1 MSDARGFLPVIGPSG
16 LRFRQGFAPDGS
28 RYVLFEREG
37 GATTL
42 YGVESLVVAQD
53 TAPNLTAQ
61 LATTEAQQLLA
72 ERPTFKPA
80 EDTPKVITQLN
91 IGNTHHCNLACTYC
105 YNELPTQI
113 PKAKDA
119 WMSAETART
128 MVDALFEGAPDA
140 PGVSLVWI
148 GGEAL
153 LQKKLVF
160 ETSEYARQKGAALG
174 KDVAL
179 VVYSNGVTLTPD
191 VVAWADEVE
200 ASLVVSVDGPPKV
213 HDRDRLFAGGQK
225 SGRIVLDNVKHFIE
239 TSKTPVRRVRAVSV
253 GRKRQL
259 PLHQYLFDLG
269 FNEIQVQVAYDEK
282 TTDGFNGVLDLDELL
297 GWYETLL
304 LSGVTIA
311 IEPYAGIIEK
321 LLAGG
326 DSPSNH
332 YPCGAGNT
340 LAGITPSGEVVACHH
355 FVRDP
360 GPPMGHVK
368 EGMPLPVIRENLSL
382 PVLEREPC
390 KGCWARHVCGGDCY
404 HRAFTAGRGY
414 TGVMTDEC
422 DGKRQLYART
432 IELFAKVN
440 RRRPDVLRDVVT
452 RNLTQLAANPHAYD
466 VEDLSS
472 YE

>member
-1 MSDARGFLPVIGPSG
+1 MADSPGVGPSG
-16 LRFRQGFAPDGS
+16 LQFRQGTAPDGS
-28 RYVLFEREG
+28 RYVVFERP
-37 GATTL
+37 GANSTL
-42 YGVESLVVAQD
+42 YGVESLVVAHD
-53 TAPNLTAQ
+53 APAALEAQ
-61 LATTEAQQLLA
+61 LGSDDARTLLS
-72 ERPTFKPA
+72 ERPSFQPRT
-80 EDTPKVITQLN
+80 DTPKHLVQLN

-105 YNELPTQI
+105 YNELPTQR
-113 PKAKDA
+113 PKEKDA

-128 MVDALFEGAPDA
+128 MVDALLVSSADA
-140 PGVSLVWI
+140 PSISLVWI

-153 LQKKLVF
+153 LQKKLVKD
-160 ETSEYARQKGAALG
+160 TVAYAREKAAPSG
-174 KDVAL
+174 KRVDV

-191 VVAWADEVE
+191 VVEWSNEHDI
-200 ASLVVSVDGPPKV
+200 SLVVSVDGPPRV
-213 HDRDRLFAGGQK
+213 HDRDRLFAGGRP
-225 SGRIVLDNVKHFIE
+225 SARIVLANVRHFIE
-239 TSKTPVRRVRAVSV
+239 TTTASVRRVRAVSV

-259 PLHQYLFDLG
+259 PLHQYLYDLG
-269 FNEIQVQVAYDEK
+269 FNELQVQVAYDEK
-282 TTDGFNGVLDLDELL
+282 TTDGFNGVDDLDALL

-326 DSPSNH
+326 ESPSNY

-340 LAGITPSGEVVACHH
+340 LAGITPDGSVVACHH

-360 GPPMGHVK
+360 GPALGHVDQ
-368 EGMPLPVIRENLSL
+368 GLPLPVLREGLSL

-404 HRAFTAGRGY
+404 HRAMTAGYGY
-414 TGVMTDEC
+414 TGVMTAEC
-422 DGKRQLYART
+422 DGKRQIYART
-432 IELFAKVN
+432 IELFARVN
-440 RRRPDVLRDVVT
+440 RRRPDVLRDVVE
-452 RNLTQLAANPHAYD
+452 RNLTEPALNPHAYE